1 MLNNFRN
8 VSGSNKIWRSATIY
22 GKGLTDEEKAQLDSL
37 GLDKVFDL
45 RCKSEARERPD
56 YIPSGATYVR
66 LNTINAQKYRYV
78 LTDLR
83 SRILAGHL
91 VGPFEY
97 KLKKNKFDSYP
108 AIADS
113 PVWAEVFAAMD
124 RGEKFLFHC
133 TEGKDRTGFCSVII
147 EHCLG
152 IDDDTIMQNY
162 LVSNELRPPKNRQNL
177 KKMGFSQRRI
187 DDIKYAETTHE
198 ELLLHAY
205 NFVNEKYGNLD
216 QMLLRKFDVTEER
229 KARWKEIYCDT
240 D

>member
-8 VSGSNKIWRSATIY
+8 VSGTNKIWRSATLY
-22 GKGLTDEEKAQLDSL
+22 RKGLTDDEKTKLDSL
-37 GLDKVFDL
+37 NLDIVFDL
-45 RCKSEARERPD
+45 RCKSEAREKPD
-56 YIPSGATYVR
+56 YIPAGSAYMR

-78 LTDLR
+78 ITDIR

-97 KLKKNKFDSYP
+97 KLKKNKFDSYT

-133 TEGKDRTGFCSVII
+133 TEGKDRTGFCAVII
-147 EHCLG
+147 EHCFG
-152 IDDDTIMQNY
+152 IDDDTIMKNY
-162 LVSNELRPPKNRQNL
+162 LLSNELRPPKNRQSL
-177 KKMGFSQRRI
+177 RKIGFSQKLI

-205 NFVNEKYGNLD
+205 KYVNDNYGSLD
-216 QMLLRKFDVTEER
+216 NMLLQKFNVTEER
-229 KARWKEIYCDT
+229 KAHWREIYC
-240 D
+240 